1 MSKLASHVEKI
12 NKGRENRYWGRV
24 KGFPEAEEC

>member
-12 NKGRENRYWGRV
+12 KEERTDIGGRV
-24 KGFPEAEEC
+24 KGFPEAEES